1 MDLQR
6 LVVDTRLPGAREDL
20 AGSDELIILAQR
32 LTKTTIICEEDSL
45 ACDNADLILLL
56 RVLRNVCAFGPSAVQ
71 QLVTARVP
79 EALCALACR
88 QNAGGI
94 AL

>member
-6 LVVDTRLPGAREDL
+6 LVADTRTPGSREDL
-20 AGSDELIILAQR
+20 AGSGELIILAQR
-32 LTKTTIICEEDSL
+32 LTETVTREADSL

-56 RVLRNVCAFGPSAVQ
+56 RVLRNVCPVGPSAVQ

-94 AL
+94 A